1 MGNKQKKILQ
11 VSHSNPRWHD
21 LLEFDD
27 LFSLDLPRAA
37 RLCCSICAVRGGPAA
52 AAAAAAAQSTAAT
65 AASVA
70 GTPGKKRDAVS
81 IFKLIF

>member
-1 MGNKQKKILQ
+1 MGIKLFLFPQ

-52 AAAAAAAQSTAAT
+52 AAAAQSTAAA

-81 IFKLIF
+81 IF